1 MEKIQ
6 VIKVSEIFSYMT
18 VCEQPI
24 KIRNYRVLAS
34 LKLKPLDILH
44 TCVSFT

>member
-34 LKLKPLDILH
+34 LKPLDILH
-44 TCVSFT
+44 THVSFT